1 MLSWQIKVH
10 GFCIQINHFF
20 NQKPYE
26 DVRGCSMQFNLSDS
40 VVLMKRINVQNHHWL
55 RGHFMI
61 SKINEILLELRTRE
75 SKVMKEKKAV
85 ITLYHCT
92 KVVLWSLI
100 ACHAP

>member
-1 MLSWQIKVH
+1 
-10 GFCIQINHFF
+10 
-20 NQKPYE
+20 
-26 DVRGCSMQFNLSDS
+26 MQFNLSDS

-55 RGHFMI
+55 RGLFMI
-61 SKINEILLELRTRE
+61 SKINEILLELKTRE